1 LSNSSS
7 GPRCFDVRP
16 CLNQR
21 AFFSLDRR
29 FVNKESDEPFSG
41 IVTVPT
47 LDNAE
52 QMSRVESTSIS
63 KNNSASTIRAP
74 TASLKG
80 LRVYMAEGDAL
91 RPKFRRYR
99 RKNTGRGIAM
109 AWLATAPRAWAAR
122 AGGGCGQREIGHFEV
137 QGSVAKSTHAGI
149 SWLPFIRQRLGQR
162 VHFWSFNGWEIPSQP
177 GENDRSGFDSYDPP
191 SDRTVHVLCFLNIS
205 RTFP

>member
-1 LSNSSS
+1 MIVRGGKVPRFRPRCTRPDIWPGACARESARILSNSSS

-47 LDNAE
+47 LDKAE
-52 QMSRVESTSIS
+52 QMSRVELTSIS

-99 RKNTGRGIAM
+99 RKNTGRGIAEWLVGM
-109 AWLATAPRAWAAR
+109 ARRGRA
-122 AGGGCGQREIGHFEV
+122 
-137 QGSVAKSTHAGI
+137 HAGRHRPRLLV
-149 SWLPFIRQRLGQR
+149 SAALFRGARPDARLTHLP
-162 VHFWSFNGWEIPSQP
+162 
-177 GENDRSGFDSYDPP
+177 
-191 SDRTVHVLCFLNIS
+191 
-205 RTFP
+205 